1 MPLDANSRFI
11 AGVCSA
17 AVILL
22 ATWFHG
28 NGKNLDR
35 ALSHCEASGVQA
47 QQPRDCIPCERD
59 EGSHAD
65 AERLIACAD
74 GSLQG
79 VRCRGVPPV
88 S

>member
-65 AERLIACAD
+65 ALRVDHDAPSHELRTHNATPR
-74 GSLQG
+74 S
-79 VRCRGVPPV
+79 
-88 S
+88 